1 MRLSNECCS
10 KLRTLL
16 LSFFLLT
23 ISLSAFGFN
32 SNDDNDYVTVFKA
45 GDEVCTPITIKTPYG
60 TYTLTSELRIPKALS
75 WWEAF
80 DCQNRKIMDT
90 GGSVSVGTGQTTI
103 RTYEPYSRQL
113 QTRMRVM
120 RMNRNTT
127 IQTRRMTPVLIISQ
141 TILRL
146 NPRTTNTNRLLIQAR
161 YQATISI
168 ATTRYRS

>member
-90 GGSVSVGTGQTTI
+90 GGSVSTGTGQTTV
-103 RTYEPYSRQL
+103 RTYEL
-113 QTRMRVM
+113 
-120 RMNRNTT
+120 TT
-127 IQTRRMTPVLIISQ
+127 LFKPE
-141 TILRL
+141 
-146 NPRTTNTNRLLIQAR
+146 
-161 YQATISI
+161 
-168 ATTRYRS
+168 